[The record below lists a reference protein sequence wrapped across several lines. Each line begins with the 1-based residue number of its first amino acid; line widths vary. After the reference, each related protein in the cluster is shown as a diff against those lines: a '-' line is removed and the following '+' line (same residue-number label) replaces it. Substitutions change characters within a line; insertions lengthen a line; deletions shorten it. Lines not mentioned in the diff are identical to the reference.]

1 MVEVLESGAA
11 ESSPEETLLI
21 NIDALCNLYF
31 MEDAT
36 TYYFQEIGKLKQM
49 KLSEDDSRKG
59 LWFCCKGSD
68 RYELSVEADD
78 TVVLT
83 CLTTE
88 KVLWSYQLSRVD
100 MITAHTSSA
109 GTRSHTDL
117 NWFFADTFSNNLL
130 QIPSRPDILKKGT
143 LGFSTEDDR
152 ITSLT
157 VFEEYY
163 TDGNVE
169 YKEYVLRSED
179 GFNMEL
185 NTKYETGEQYA
196 IYRIPYENGEYIF
209 CLKYA

>member
-1 MVEVLESGAA
+1 MESGAA

>member
-1 MVEVLESGAA
+1 MESGAA

-88 KVLWSYQLSRVD
+88 KVLWSYRLSRVD

-196 IYRIPYENGEYIF
+196 IYRIPYENGEYVF